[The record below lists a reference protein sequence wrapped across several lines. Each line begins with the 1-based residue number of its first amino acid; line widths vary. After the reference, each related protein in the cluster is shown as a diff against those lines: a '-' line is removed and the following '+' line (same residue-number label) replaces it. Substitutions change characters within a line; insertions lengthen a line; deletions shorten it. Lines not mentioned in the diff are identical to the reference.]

1 MGIPSQVQHRSAW
14 WEDPPCKVSSGLAKT
29 ARYLNPGNAKHHLS
43 SKMGTN
49 EVGFGMGYHPVPAIT
64 LICFQHPKKKKNS
77 HGPQEP
83 AKLCGEEAPAT
94 EERAFFFLP
103 RPPGSVTHRSRASIL
118 FFTLLLSPV
127 LLCFS

>member
-1 MGIPSQVQHRSAW
+1 MGIPSQVHHRSAR

-29 ARYLNPGNAKHHLS
+29 ARYLSPGNAKHHLS

-64 LICFQHPKKKKNS
+64 LICFQNPKKRIATVKNRPSFAAKKPLQQKNV
-77 HGPQEP
+77 
-83 AKLCGEEAPAT
+83 LFF
-94 EERAFFFLP
+94 FFFLS
-103 RPPGSVTHRSRASIL
+103 RPPGSVTHRSRASIP